1 MSLDG
6 RIAIVTGAG
15 SGIGRAVA
23 QRLAND
29 DATLVLG
36 DRNVEGVEQT
46 ARDIGERATAVSLD
60 VADEASSRAIVER
73 ALSLHGKLDIVCNI
87 AGVLDFGRFAD
98 LDANRWDRVI
108 SVNLTG
114 VYNMCRAAMPHLIE
128 TKGNIVNMASA
139 AGLVGVPYNAAYT
152 ASKHGVIGLTRSL
165 ALEFSKEGVRVNA
178 VCPGGVKTPMLEQ
191 TPPENIDWSMVMR
204 SASWLNDGEMSDPAD
219 IANAVAFLASDH
231 ARMISGSA
239 MAVDGGQTAG

>member
-15 SGIGRAVA
+15 SGIGRALA
-23 QRLAND
+23 QRLASD
-29 DATLVLG
+29 GATLVLG

>member
-23 QRLAND
+23 QRLASD
-29 DATLVLG
+29 GATLVLG

>member
-29 DATLVLG
+29 GATLVLG

-46 ARDIGERATAVSLD
+46 ARDIGERATAVSLN

>member
-29 DATLVLG
+29 GATLVLG

-239 MAVDGGQTAG
+239 IAVDGGQTAG

>member
-23 QRLAND
+23 QRLASD
-29 DATLVLG
+29 GATLVLG

-60 VADEASSRAIVER
+60 VADEVSSRAIVER

-114 VYNMCRAAMPHLIE
+114 VYNMCRAAMPHLID

>member
-29 DATLVLG
+29 GATLVLG

-60 VADEASSRAIVER
+60 VADEVSSRAIVER

>member
-29 DATLVLG
+29 GATLVLG

-60 VADEASSRAIVER
+60 VADEVSSRAIVER

-114 VYNMCRAAMPHLIE
+114 VYNMCRAAMPHLID

>member
-23 QRLAND
+23 QRLASD
-29 DATLVLG
+29 GATLVLG

-60 VADEASSRAIVER
+60 VADEVSSRAIVER

>member
-23 QRLAND
+23 QRLASD
-29 DATLVLG
+29 GATLVLG

-239 MAVDGGQTAG
+239 IAVDGGQTAG